1 MRFVLNLH
9 RRDKE
14 RVLITLFLTIDHQIN
29 LICTFWTRSACCCL
43 TLELPNSTIMANL
56 GFRALQRISKVCFS
70 SAKSGLSLTFFGRN
84 FHCSASL
91 NTSFEGL
98 IKSFRFWYAHRYYWT
113 CFGFEGSHRVLL
125 WFSPFSDDGDAGLK
139 ARIRRGNGQEG
150 HKLAYQTW
158 VAFFWGFCLMQSSL
172 RLGISLIRWIK
183 WLPRRCTRSRLWVHG
198 FLKSKVMP
206 KFSYSKNIRVQ
217 FFITGDKPRYFRI

>member
-1 MRFVLNLH
+1 MLLSYPWV
-9 RRDKE
+9 
-14 RVLITLFLTIDHQIN
+14 
-29 LICTFWTRSACCCL
+29 A
-43 TLELPNSTIMANL
+43 ELYNHGES
-56 GFRALQRISKVCFS
+56 
-70 SAKSGLSLTFFGRN
+70 
-84 FHCSASL
+84 
-91 NTSFEGL
+91 
-98 IKSFRFWYAHRYYWT
+98 
-113 CFGFEGSHRVLL
+113 GFEGVAADLEGVFFVCEEWTKFHFFLSK
-125 WFSPFSDDGDAGLK
+125 FSLFGKFECEFWRNHKELSFDMLTAIIGPALVSRAHTECFFDFFPFSDDGDAGLK

-172 RLGISLIRWIK
+172 RLGIRLIRWIK
-183 WLPRRCTRSRLWVHG
+183 WLPGRCTRSRLWVHG